1 MRESSQEVPAAVDD
15 REDRDTSLVKSVSDP
30 VVAYDQFADGL
41 VTVLRDYPAQ
51 PGMMSKTI
59 DVADKAPGH
68 SSRVCHRVLTDVRDD
83 FSEIGSGTYR
93 PADRSHLARLRLTSS
108 WDTVLPLASS
118 PRPRS
123 TRWRKY
129 SSYMMSS
136 REASWGK
143 YLIILRA
150 VCLAVMRKPS
160 KAADEALDA
169 LVVGLEGVL
178 AEDGLALWIVELQVD
193 PVHAVVLALEVGLAD
208 ELAP

>member
-1 MRESSQEVPAAVDD
+1 MRFERNPNNIRAVDRQQDSDEWDHRETGGILRQVPRAMRESSQEVPAAVDD

-108 WDTVLPLASS
+108 WD
-118 PRPRS
+118 
-123 TRWRKY
+123 
-129 SSYMMSS
+129 
-136 REASWGK
+136 
-143 YLIILRA
+143 
-150 VCLAVMRKPS
+150 
-160 KAADEALDA
+160 
-169 LVVGLEGVL
+169 
-178 AEDGLALWIVELQVD
+178 
-193 PVHAVVLALEVGLAD
+193 
-208 ELAP
+208 